1 MARLVIGPRRPSTTS
16 VPAEALVRASAG
28 REDERDAAVVEPAL
42 TAAPLARV
50 SPATV
55 LQCGQAPGPW
65 ACRTF
70 CATVICAALLAR
82 FAVRP

>member
-1 MARLVIGPRRPSTTS
+1 MSVREREPLAEPPTQRSMARLVIGPRTPSTTS
-16 VPAEALVRASAG
+16 VPAEAPVRASAG
-28 REDERDAAVVEPAL
+28 REDERDAAAVDPAL

-65 ACRTF
+65 A
-70 CATVICAALLAR
+70 
-82 FAVRP
+82 